1 MISDGHYLTNNSLSM
16 WLSVVYAH
24 CCFNSFWTVFT
35 MKCTANAS
43 PITLKKLFMCLDLF
57 FVVCVENLI
66 YYFDDVQFLIT
77 SNFVVVSSSLSLL
90 TLMLTLISKFF
101 VACLNKI
108 LQKFISQTPS
118 KLQSLSKQRLCFL
131 KLWIW
136 EFGFQWNLFLL

>member
-1 MISDGHYLTNNSLSM
+1 MGLV
-16 WLSVVYAH
+16 VVYVH
-24 CCFNSFWTVFT
+24 CCFNSFWTIFT

-57 FVVCVENLI
+57 FVVSVKNLI

-131 KLWIW
+131 KLWLW